1 MSTDIITVTE
11 FDAPIISIAPGAQK
25 LKREALG
32 RAADISEIADALD
45 RDMANDAML
54 AINNLLKPVE
64 KARESVKKPV
74 LDLGR
79 AIDKVAKDY
88 VSDLK
93 IEYDRLSRLAGAFD
107 AAARERQRIAEAE
120 AQRKAEEARHAE
132 IQALRER
139 ERLAEAEA
147 ARLRSEAEAAAK
159 KNPEHADELRDIA
172 EARADEA
179 AREIEAETVALSK
192 AIAEDAKALAPAREV
207 PSGAAVRS
215 VWEYEIVDAAA
226 LYRERPECFTLEPV
240 KSAITAAL
248 EASGG
253 KLPGIV
259 RAIKVFKTSLRG

>member
-1 MSTDIITVTE
+1 MSTEIINITE
-11 FDAPIISIAPGAQK
+11 FDAPIISIAPDAQR
-25 LKREALG
+25 LKREALD
-32 RAADISEIADALD
+32 RAADIDEIADALD

-54 AINNLLKPVE
+54 AINNLLKTVE
-64 KARESVKKPV
+64 KARGAVKKPV

-88 VSDLK
+88 VADLK

-120 AQRKAEEARHAE
+120 ARRKAEEARRAE
-132 IQALRER
+132 IEALREK

-147 ARLRSEAEAAAK
+147 DRLRADAEAAAK
-159 KNPEHADELRDIA
+159 ANPEHADELLDLA
-172 EARADEA
+172 EAKADEA

-192 AIAEDAKALAPAREV
+192 VIAADAKVFAPAREV
-207 PSGAAVRS
+207 PTGAAVRG

-226 LYRERPECFTLEPV
+226 LYREHPECFTLEPV

-248 EASGG
+248 DASGG
-253 KLPGIV
+253 KLPGIA